1 MLRVR
6 TLGALD
12 ATLEANGTSEA
23 PDLGGP
29 RQRSVLALL
38 LVARG
43 QVVSVDRLVEDLWNG
58 EPPPKALGA
67 LQAYVSHLRR
77 ALEPQRAP
85 RTPAVVLVSEPP
97 GYAIRLP
104 VDAVDAWCFES
115 LVRQANE
122 TTDPHLTRELLD
134 RALALWRGPAYA
146 EFASEAW
153 AVAEAARLDGL
164 RILARERWCEAVLR
178 AGDAT
183 DAVLAAEVLTIQN
196 PLREEGWR
204 LLAMSLYAS
213 GRQADAL
220 TALRRARDIL
230 ADELGLDPGP
240 ALLQVETDVL
250 TQRLAIPVGPA
261 RREPAA
267 VPVATAA
274 DWQALYPGRETTSPA
289 DTDPSSTAATGAT
302 PSSTGPTGA
311 VPTGVA
317 GNRAPGSTLA
327 DAPDL
332 YGRDTE
338 LNALHAVAADA
349 GSRPDRRV
357 VLIAGEAGAGKSAL
371 VDQFA
376 RELTDNHWRVVIGR
390 CPESAGAPPAW
401 AWVEALR
408 ALSVEIDPG
417 QLSPALAPLLD
428 EKTTTARESD
438 ASFGRFLLGRAV
450 TNYLT
455 TAARSR
461 PLAIVLDDL
470 HRGDSETLA
479 LLDSVAAAV
488 SGVPLLLIAAY
499 RPAEVQPG
507 LRDALAGLAALPPT
521 RMAVGGLD
529 RAHAARLIR
538 SVAGVQPDD
547 DTLTALVDRTGGN
560 AFYLA
565 ESARLLGSEGRLV
578 ATSKVPEGVRDVLRR
593 RFARLPEITV
603 SVLRLA
609 AVIGREVDI
618 DVLVRAAEVD
628 EETVLDALEA
638 GVMAGLLTEPA
649 PDSVRF
655 AHVLVRDTLYD
666 DAPRLRQSRWHARIA
681 TALAEIRPGDLAALA
696 HHYHRAGTAATA
708 RQAVDAGVRAAD
720 QAVARYAH
728 DTAAELYA
736 QAVADLDRVPDGG
749 LGANSST
756 ADRVAEKVELLARLS
771 LSQLAG
777 GAGIAANQTR
787 SRALTLADRAG
798 RLELLIRALTAW
810 DLPTP
815 WLNRTYGVIDDQVV
829 TLIERVLRSADPIV
843 TPAARTRLLCSLV
856 AEIAGEQTDSAQ
868 TAAREAAR
876 IARQLADPVLIGL
889 SLHALCAVVSPE
901 LETVERLEINRE
913 LLEIGRQP
921 GLAVFSLIGHHSMV
935 QVHGANGDHRRMAE
949 HIDAM
954 QKLITQYRWRQAE
967 GIVAMH
973 RATIAHLT
981 GRLDEAEAIYSV
993 AAERIRSGGALDA
1006 EGIIMLAFLTIR
1018 ITQGRAGE
1026 MEAAGRTVESKATDV
1041 IAELLALVVLH
1052 QGRPDDARRI
1062 RGAIRP
1068 IRHDFFRSL
1077 FLTLRGM
1084 LVIGLAERTE
1094 AAGLYPELLRY
1105 RGQVAGAGTGS
1116 FAAGPVDTVLG
1127 DLSAFLGRP
1136 ADAHDHY
1143 RSALALA
1150 QRCGCEPWVQQA
1162 RQRLAD
1168 IESQT
1173 SRALL

>member
-6 TLGALD
+6 ILGALD
-12 ATLEANGTSEA
+12 AVLEANGTDEA

-122 TTDPHLTRELLD
+122 ASDPHVARELLD
-134 RALALWRGPAYA
+134 RALGLWRGPAYA
-146 EFASEAW
+146 EFATEAW

-178 AGDAT
+178 AGAAT

-250 TQRLAIPVGPA
+250 TQRLAIPVA
-261 RREPAA
+261 RARPEPAPA
-267 VPVATAA
+267 VQAAEEELRHDGEPPPRPAA
-274 DWQALYPGRETTSPA
+274 DTVPA
-289 DTDPSSTAATGAT
+289 
-302 PSSTGPTGA
+302 GP
-311 VPTGVA
+311 VPTGPVPTEQT
-317 GNRAPGSTLA
+317 NRPVTSGDT
-327 DAPDL
+327 PDL

-349 GSRPDRRV
+349 GSRPDCRV

-376 RELTDNHWRVVIGR
+376 RELSANHWRVVIGR

-428 EKTTTARESD
+428 EKSTTARESD

-450 TNYLT
+450 TTYLS

-521 RMAVGGLD
+521 RMTIGGLD

-538 SVAGVQPDD
+538 AIAGVQPDD
-547 DTLTALVDRTGGN
+547 DTLSALVERTGGN

-578 ATSKVPEGVRDVLRR
+578 ATSKVREGVRDVLRR

-696 HHYHRAGTAATA
+696 HHFHQAGTASTA
-708 RQAVDAGVRAAD
+708 RSAVNAGVRAAD

-728 DTAAELYA
+728 DTAAALYA
-736 QAVADLDRVPDGG
+736 QALADLDRVPETDSDPGSP
-749 LGANSST
+749 AP
-756 ADRVAEKVELLARLS
+756 DRVGEQVELLARLS

-777 GAGIAANQTR
+777 GAGIAANQSR

-798 RLELLIRALTAW
+798 RLDLLIRALTAW

-815 WLNRTYGVIDDQVV
+815 WLNRTYGVIDRQVV
-829 TLIERVLRSADPIV
+829 TLIERVLQSGDPLV
-843 TPAARTRLLCSLV
+843 TPAARTRLLCALV
-856 AEIAGEQTDSAQ
+856 AEIAGEQTDAAHA
-868 TAAREAAR
+868 AAREAIQ
-876 IARQLADPVLIGL
+876 IARRLGDPVLIGL

-901 LETVERLEINRE
+901 LEPVERLEINRE

-949 HIDAM
+949 HIEDM
-954 QKLITQYRWRQAE
+954 QRLITQYRWRQAE

-981 GRLDEAEAIYSV
+981 GRLDEAEAIYSM
-993 AAERIRSGGALDA
+993 AAERIRSSGALDA

-1026 MEAAGRTVESKATDV
+1026 MEAVGHTVDSKATDV
-1041 IAELLALVVLH
+1041 IAELLALVVLQ
-1052 QGRPDDARRI
+1052 QGRPDDARQI

-1068 IRHDFFRSL
+1068 IRRDFFRSL

-1084 LVIGLAERTE
+1084 LVIGLAERAE
-1094 AAGLYPELLRY
+1094 AAGLYPELLPY

-1127 DLSAFLGRP
+1127 DLAAFLGRP
-1136 ADAHDHY
+1136 ADARDHY

-1150 QRCGCEPWVQQA
+1150 QRCGCEPWVRQA
-1162 RQRLAD
+1162 RERLSE
-1168 IESQT
+1168 IESKT
-1173 SRALL
+1173 PRTLL

>member
-1 MLRVR
+1 V
-6 TLGALD
+6 
-12 ATLEANGTSEA
+12 TS
-23 PDLGGP
+23 
-29 RQRSVLALL
+29 
-38 LVARG
+38 
-43 QVVSVDRLVEDLWNG
+43 
-58 EPPPKALGA
+58 
-67 LQAYVSHLRR
+67 
-77 ALEPQRAP
+77 
-85 RTPAVVLVSEPP
+85 
-97 GYAIRLP
+97 
-104 VDAVDAWCFES
+104 
-115 LVRQANE
+115 
-122 TTDPHLTRELLD
+122 
-134 RALALWRGPAYA
+134 
-146 EFASEAW
+146 
-153 AVAEAARLDGL
+153 
-164 RILARERWCEAVLR
+164 
-178 AGDAT
+178 GDT
-183 DAVLAAEVLTIQN
+183 
-196 PLREEGWR
+196 
-204 LLAMSLYAS
+204 
-213 GRQADAL
+213 
-220 TALRRARDIL
+220 
-230 ADELGLDPGP
+230 
-240 ALLQVETDVL
+240 
-250 TQRLAIPVGPA
+250 
-261 RREPAA
+261 
-267 VPVATAA
+267 
-274 DWQALYPGRETTSPA
+274 
-289 DTDPSSTAATGAT
+289 
-302 PSSTGPTGA
+302 
-311 VPTGVA
+311 
-317 GNRAPGSTLA
+317 
-327 DAPDL
+327 PDL

-349 GSRPDRRV
+349 GSRPDCRV

-376 RELTDNHWRVVIGR
+376 RELSANHWRVVIGR

-408 ALSVEIDPG
+408 ALTVEIDPG
-417 QLSPALAPLLD
+417 QLSPAHAPLLD
-428 EKTTTARESD
+428 EKSTTARESD

-450 TNYLT
+450 TTYLS

-521 RMAVGGLD
+521 RMTIGGLD

-538 SVAGVQPDD
+538 AIAGVQPDD
-547 DTLTALVDRTGGN
+547 DTLSALVERTGGN

-578 ATSKVPEGVRDVLRR
+578 ATSKVREGVRDVLRR

-696 HHYHRAGTAATA
+696 HHFHQAGTASTA
-708 RQAVDAGVRAAD
+708 RSAVNAGVRAAD

-728 DTAAELYA
+728 DTAAALYA
-736 QAVADLDRVPDGG
+736 QALADLDRVPETDSDPGSP
-749 LGANSST
+749 AP
-756 ADRVAEKVELLARLS
+756 DRVGEQVELLARLS

-777 GAGIAANQTR
+777 GAGIAANQSR

-798 RLELLIRALTAW
+798 RLDLLIRALTAW

-815 WLNRTYGVIDDQVV
+815 WLNRTYGVIDRQVV
-829 TLIERVLRSADPIV
+829 TLIERVLQSGDPLV
-843 TPAARTRLLCSLV
+843 TPAARTRLLCALV
-856 AEIAGEQTDSAQ
+856 AEIAGEQTDAAHA
-868 TAAREAAR
+868 AAREAIQ
-876 IARQLADPVLIGL
+876 IARRLGDPVLIGL

-901 LETVERLEINRE
+901 LEPVERLEINRE

-949 HIDAM
+949 HIEDM
-954 QKLITQYRWRQAE
+954 QRLITQYRWRQAE

-981 GRLDEAEAIYSV
+981 GRLDEAEAIYSM
-993 AAERIRSGGALDA
+993 AAERIRSSGALDA

-1026 MEAAGRTVESKATDV
+1026 MEAVGHTVDSKATDV
-1041 IAELLALVVLH
+1041 IAELLALVVLQ
-1052 QGRPDDARRI
+1052 QGRPDDARQI

-1068 IRHDFFRSL
+1068 IRRDFFRSL

-1084 LVIGLAERTE
+1084 LVIGLAERAE
-1094 AAGLYPELLRY
+1094 AAGLYPELLPY

-1127 DLSAFLGRP
+1127 DLAAFLGR
-1136 ADAHDHY
+1136 AGDARDHV
-1143 RSALALA
+1143 RSALGLA
-1150 QRCGCEPWVQQA
+1150 QRCGCEPWVRQA
-1162 RQRLAD
+1162 RERLSE
-1168 IESQT
+1168 IESKT
-1173 SRALL
+1173 PRTLL

>member
-1 MLRVR
+1 MLKVR

-12 ATLEANGTSEA
+12 AVLEANGTDEA

-85 RTPAVVLVSEPP
+85 RTPAAVLVSEPP
-97 GYAIRLP
+97 GYALRLP
-104 VDAVDAWCFES
+104 VEAVDAWCFES

-122 TTDPHLTRELLD
+122 TSDPHRTRELLD
-134 RALALWRGPAYA
+134 QALDLWRGPAYA
-146 EFASEAW
+146 EFATESW

-178 AGDAT
+178 AGAAT
-183 DAVLAAEVLTIQN
+183 DAVLAAEVLTSEN

-250 TQRLAIPVGPA
+250 TQRLEIPVA
-261 RREPAA
+261 RVPREP
-267 VPVATAA
+267 VPV
-274 DWQALYPGRETTSPA
+274 DSPA
-289 DTDPSSTAATGAT
+289 NDRTHGEAT
-302 PSSTGPTGA
+302 PGPVGGTTNRPVTGGI
-311 VPTGVA
+311 VPT
-317 GNRAPGSTLA
+317 

-338 LNALHAVAADA
+338 LNALHAVAGEA
-349 GSRPDRRV
+349 GARPDRRV

-376 RELTDNHWRVVIGR
+376 RELAANHWRVVVGR

-401 AWVEALR
+401 AWVEALK
-408 ALSVEIDPG
+408 ALSAEIDPG

-428 EKTTTARESD
+428 EKSTPARESD

-450 TNYLT
+450 TAYLT

-488 SGVPLLLIAAY
+488 TGVPLLLIAAY
-499 RPAEVQPG
+499 RPAEVQSS

-521 RMAVGGLD
+521 RLTIAGLD
-529 RAHAARLIR
+529 RAQAARLIR
-538 SVAGVQPDD
+538 SVAGAQPDAA
-547 DTLTALVDRTGGN
+547 TLTALVDRTGGN
-560 AFYLA
+560 PFYLA

-628 EETVLDALEA
+628 EDTVLDALEA

-649 PDSVRF
+649 ADSVRF
-655 AHVLVRDTLYD
+655 AHLLVRDTLYD

-696 HHYHRAGTAATA
+696 HHYHQAGTAATA
-708 RQAVDAGVRAAD
+708 RSAVDAAVRAAD

-728 DTAAELYA
+728 DTAADLYG
-736 QAVADLDRVPDGG
+736 QALADLDRVPTDAAAPAGP
-749 LGANSST
+749 
-756 ADRVAEKVELLARLS
+756 DRVAERVELLARLS
-771 LSQLAG
+771 LSQLAA
-777 GAGIAANQTR
+777 GAGVAAKDSR
-787 SRALTLADRAG
+787 KRALAVANTAG
-798 RLELLIRALTAW
+798 RLDLLIRGLSAW

-815 WLNRTYGVIDDQVV
+815 WLNRTYGVVDVEVVDLIDHVLQV
-829 TLIERVLRSADPIV
+829 EDPLV
-843 TPAARTRLLCSLV
+843 TPAVRARMLCALV
-856 AEIAGEQTDSAQ
+856 AEISGEQPDRALS
-868 TAAREAAR
+868 AAREAA
-876 IARQLADPVLIGL
+876 QLARVDGDPVLIGL
-889 SLHALCAVVSPE
+889 SLHALCGVVSPE
-901 LETVERLEINRE
+901 LEPVERLAIGRE
-913 LLEIGRQP
+913 LMEIGRLP
-921 GLAVFSLIGHHSMV
+921 GLAVFALIGHHSMV
-935 QVHGANGDHRRMAE
+935 QVHGATGDHVAMAQ
-949 HIDAM
+949 HIDEM

-981 GRLDEAEAIYSV
+981 GHLDEAEAIYAA

-1018 ITQGRAGE
+1018 ITQGRVGE
-1026 MEAAGRTVESKATDV
+1026 LEAVGRTVDSQATDV
-1041 IAELLALVVLH
+1041 IAELLALVILN
-1052 QGRPDDARRI
+1052 QGRPDEARRI
-1062 RGAIRP
+1062 RGVIRP
-1068 IRHDFFRSL
+1068 IRRDFFHSL
-1077 FLTLRGM
+1077 LLTLRAM
-1084 LVIGLAERTE
+1084 LVIGLAERAE
-1094 AAGLYPELLRY
+1094 AAGLYPELLKY
-1105 RGQVAGAGTGS
+1105 RGQIAGAGTGS
-1116 FAAGPVDTVLG
+1116 FAAGPVDIVLG

-1136 ADAHDHY
+1136 VDAGDHY
-1143 RSALALA
+1143 RAALALA
-1150 QRCGCEPWVQQA
+1150 QRCGCEPWINQA
-1162 RQRLAD
+1162 QERL
-1168 IESQT
+1168 SGVT
-1173 SRALL
+1173 VGSPP